1 MKEQLLTIISVVA
14 CAYVL
19 PPEELSSVGLLCS
32 AGPWEAGTQGVPVS
46 ARLGSWA
53 STYCPSLTTR
63 ALDLGL
69 NLLKRFMAS
78 NTGKKMLDGIAAK
91 AVATAGKEI
100 PESENGPE
108 AVAARRERLVRILL
122 EPYAQGS
129 RGFVQEAYILTHP
142 YGFRL
147 EDVQNKVQIWHG
159 TKDAN
164 SPIRMV
170 RYMKERLPDCELN
183 ELEGETHFTIQ
194 KHLEDVVVK
203 LVEKR

>member
-1 MKEQLLTIISVVA
+1 MYFPLRSSLQLVYYAAPGPGKQVPKAFQYPPASAPGHQRTAPPSPRTRLTS
-14 CAYVL
+14 
-19 PPEELSSVGLLCS
+19 
-32 AGPWEAGTQGVPVS
+32 
-46 ARLGSWA
+46 A
-53 STYCPSLTTR
+53 STYRNASWPPTR
-63 ALDLGL
+63 D
-69 NLLKRFMAS
+69 
-78 NTGKKMLDGIAAK
+78 KKMLDGIAAK
-91 AVATAGKEI
+91 AAATAGKGI

-142 YGFRL
+142 YGFHL
-147 EDVQNKVQIWHG
+147 KDVQNKVQIWHG

-170 RYMKERLPDCELN
+170 QYMKERLPDCELN

-203 LVEKR
+203 LVKKQ

>member
-1 MKEQLLTIISVVA
+1 MSVVA
-14 CAYVL
+14 CAYTM

-32 AGPWEAGTQGVPVS
+32 AGPWESGTQGVPIS

-53 STYCPSLTTR
+53 STYCPSLITR
-63 ALDLGL
+63 VLDLVL
-69 NLLKRFMAS
+69 NLTKRFMAS
-78 NTGKKMLDGIAAK
+78 SRGKKMLDGIAVEA
-91 AVATAGKEI
+91 ATTAGKEI
-100 PESENGPE
+100 SESEKGLE
-108 AVAARRERLVRILL
+108 AVAARRERLARIFL
-122 EPYAQGS
+122 EPFAQGT
-129 RGFVQEAYILTHP
+129 RGFVQEAYILTHS

-147 EDVQNKVQIWHG
+147 EDVPNRVRIWHG

-170 RYMKERLPDCELN
+170 RYLKERLPDCELN

-194 KHLEDVVVK
+194 KHLEDVIVK